1 MRRLTPIAFV
11 LLLMLLAR
19 PDRVAGQSEA
29 QATNTERAFVYGI
42 NAAIPTTYA
51 GTFAPP
57 SVDTIYLLAGE
68 TSIISPRMTEIYFW
82 PITNEYKANWHAL
95 NEPVPGVL
103 EVSANR
109 KVVAELAPT
118 DYTIHFTPQ
127 GDAASAKIFLGE
139 EAVAADADFTAKQ
152 EAFHQAS
159 SDYYDAQQAWLDAAD
174 KAAAQQREGAT
185 PVALPPEPEPPAPIG
200 VFSNGLNHGIPVM
213 LEAGHY
219 TIQLR
224 GEDGQIVQGSERALT
239 VFAARR
245 TGAGYTVVP
254 ETRWTTPDE
263 SPAPRDA
270 ILGAQG
276 SALYLEPHQAREYP
290 ARDWALLQNP
300 QRAASDMGGWSWAN
314 GERLTEGQL
323 EVLSGGDV
331 VDRLDLTPFKV
342 NQVSGSQLGY
352 EVTAIDPAATSGSA
366 PTTPDFEAYP
376 IQPGSAG
383 ETFQIRMVAADGSIV
398 PGSERTVSV
407 PANPAL
413 ARLLLLPAIPL
424 IIGATVVTNR
434 KRRVRLPHGV
444 AG

>member
-1 MRRLTPIAFV
+1 MRRLILTGFV
-11 LLLMLLAR
+11 LLLALLGAASGA
-19 PDRVAGQSEA
+19 AGQT
-29 QATNTERAFVYGI
+29 ATETPDAAPAFVYGI
-42 NAAIPTTYA
+42 NAALPNTYT

-68 TSIISPRMTEIYFW
+68 TSVISPRMTEIYFW

-103 EVSANR
+103 EVSANG
-109 KVVAELAPT
+109 KVVAELEPT
-118 DYTIHFTPQ
+118 DYTIQFTPQ
-127 GDAASAKIFLGE
+127 GDAASAQIFLGT
-139 EAVAADADFTAKQ
+139 EAVAADADFKAKQ
-152 EAFHQAS
+152 EAFRQAA
-159 SDYYDAQQAWLDAAD
+159 SDYHEAQQAWLDAAD
-174 KAAAQQREGAT
+174 KAAAQQREGGT
-185 PVALPPEPEPPAPIG
+185 PVPLPPEPQLPAPIG
-200 VFSNGLNHGIPVM
+200 VFSNGLNHGIPVK
-213 LEAGHY
+213 LEPGQYA
-219 TIQLR
+219 IRLR
-224 GEDGQIVQGSERALT
+224 GEDGQTVPGSERALT

-245 TGAGYTVVP
+245 TGAGYTIVP
-254 ETRWTTPDE
+254 ESRWTTPDE

-300 QRAASDMGGWSWAN
+300 QRAASDMGGWAWVN
-314 GERLTEGQL
+314 GERLAGGQL
-323 EVLSGGDV
+323 EVLSGGAV
-331 VDRLDLTPFKV
+331 VDTLPLTPYKV
-342 NQVSGSQLGY
+342 KQMPGSQLGY
-352 EVTAIDPAATSGSA
+352 EVTALDPGAASGASA
-366 PTTPDFEAYP
+366 APPDFEAYP

-383 ETFQIRMVAADGSIV
+383 ETFQIRMVAADGSVI

-424 IIGATVVTNR
+424 VIGATVVTNR

>member
-1 MRRLTPIAFV
+1 MRRLLPIAIV
-11 LLLMLLAR
+11 LLLALLTG
-19 PDRVAGQSEA
+19 PNGVAGQSEA
-29 QATNTERAFVYGI
+29 QTPDAERAFVYGI
-42 NAAIPTTYA
+42 NAAIPNTYA

-68 TSIISPRMTEIYFW
+68 TSVISPRMTELYFW

-95 NEPVPGVL
+95 NEPVPGTL
-103 EVSANR
+103 EVLAGG
-109 KVVAELAPT
+109 KVVAELEPT
-118 DYTIHFTPQ
+118 DYTIHFTPE
-127 GDAASAKIFLGE
+127 GDAASAKIYLGE
-139 EAVAADADFTAKQ
+139 EAVAADADFKAKQ
-152 EAFHQAS
+152 EAFRQAS

-200 VFSNGLNHGIPVM
+200 VFSNGLNHGIPVK
-213 LEAGHY
+213 LEAGRY

-224 GEDGQIVQGSERALT
+224 GEDGQIVPGSERSLT

-254 ETRWTTPDE
+254 ERRWTTPDE

-300 QRAASDMGGWSWAN
+300 QRAASDMDGWSWVN

-323 EVLSGGDV
+323 EVLSGGAV
-331 VDRLDLTPFKV
+331 VDRLQLTSYKV
-342 NQVSGSQLGY
+342 NQIPGSQLGY
-352 EVTAIDPAATSGSA
+352 EVTELDPDATSGSA
-366 PTTPDFEAYP
+366 SATPDFEAYP
-376 IQPGSAG
+376 IHPGSAG

-398 PGSERTVSV
+398 PGSERAVSV
-407 PANPAL
+407 PADPAL

-424 IIGATVVTNR
+424 IIGGTVITNR
-434 KRRVRLPHGV
+434 KRRVRLPHRV